1 MTWPVTIDIA
11 GAKMGGAARFKAELD
26 RYLERS
32 GRDDVRVIGAAQRVG
47 PVWLLRREM
56 TRSRRGRYVSL
67 NNVSFVTS
75 GSERWTLL
83 RNALHFLTAAELSQL
98 DPTVR
103 AASRRE
109 AAVVRLAARR
119 SDVLVA
125 PSTAMAERI
134 SRALPDLRDRI
145 RTRAHP
151 VSADAITEL
160 PRASAIL
167 CPVLFSTYKRMADR
181 LAELLAAMDELR
193 RSVRHIARY
202 RRARRSA
209 RVPGK
214 PSEGRA
220 AGAPGLRK
228 SFAAFGRAAAPST
241 SRPASSHSATR
252 SPRHGSAVGQSSP
265 ATRRRTV
272 KSAVTPCAD
281 SPPAMQTRC
290 ETPSSSHW
298 PRRSPPDPAPFDPDA
313 YFGWLL
319 GPPR

>member
-47 PVWLLRREM
+47 PAWLLRREM

-167 CPVLFSTYKRMADR
+167 CPVLFSAYKRMADR
-181 LAELLAAMDELR
+181 LAELLAAMDECGDPSVTLRVTAGRGEVPAPLAGHPKIELLGRLDQDELR
-193 RSVRHIARY
+193 RLWAGSRAIYFPTGIESFGYPVAEARASGRPVIARDTPQN
-202 RRARRSA
+202 REIGGHALCGFT
-209 RVPGK
+209 PGDTG
-214 PSEGRA
+214 SLRA
-220 AGAPGLRK
+220 AVKLAL
-228 SFAAFGRAAAPST
+228 
-241 SRPASSHSATR
+241 ATEV
-252 SPRHGSAVGQSSP
+252 A
-265 ATRRRTV
+265 
-272 KSAVTPCAD
+272 
-281 SPPAMQTRC
+281 
-290 ETPSSSHW
+290 
-298 PRRSPPDPAPFDPDA
+298 PDPAPFDPDA